1 MNNVGLHIDR
11 PAVYAAHK
19 VNSGAL
25 GDVGDFAGVG
35 GHAGGNV
42 AEREEEA
49 AVGIAVQIQTCFR
62 QFYGKPDMPRL
73 DRKAHV

>member
-11 PAVYAAHK
+11 PAVYAAHE

-49 AVGIAVQIQTCFR
+49 AVGIAVQLLIYSGFPALR
-62 QFYGKPDMPRL
+62 WAGY
-73 DRKAHV
+73 AV